1 MHIRCRAFLSIF
13 SLLILLS
20 GCNRT
25 EKNESVSEKKGAG
38 ITFKEQN
45 YDFGQ
50 LNEGDVVEHDFEFTN
65 TGEVPLEI
73 IDVQVQC
80 GCTVASRPDGL
91 IGVGRSDKITVRFNS
106 SGKLGMNRKLVSVL
120 ANTAEPIKP
129 IEFTAT
135 VIPAKTESLVE
146 SPN

>member
-1 MHIRCRAFLSIF
+1 MRLTVKVGWILFLISAV
-13 SLLILLS
+13 

-25 EKNESVSEKKGAG
+25 EKDTSIASGGK
-38 ITFKEQN
+38 ITFQEQT

-50 LNEGDVVEHDFEFTN
+50 LTEGEIVQHEFEFTN
-65 TGEVPLEI
+65 TGDVPIEI

-80 GCTVASRPDGL
+80 GCTVASKPEGL
-91 IGVGRSDKITVRFNS
+91 IGVGRSDRIAVQFNS
-106 SGKLGMNRKLVSVL
+106 SGKLGINKKLVNVI

-135 VIPAKTESLVE
+135 VVAATVE
-146 SPN
+146 TATVETAPNFR